1 MEQRRIVNFQLP
13 LAETIKKDRVSY
25 TQKFQ
30 LLLLIFL
37 GTGLAL
43 AFSLSYSFSIQQ
55 GRNVGAH
62 YDLPTVGILT
72 LFVKQII
79 ATLVG
84 IVGLFLIQ
92 KISTKRLRHYS
103 IIIALLSIVAMVY
116 TFLFAPEINGVR
128 RWIRVMGVSIQTGD
142 FARLA
147 LIIYLSNLLAQYN
160 TLVKGVSNTLLR
172 RRNTKKMF
180 LFLFF
185 AVLLYGGMLYLQG
198 DFSSLLIFLAIIM
211 ALVFSS
217 DLHSSWKISSLLVV
231 VFAFSFMVFTDPVRM
246 LRVFSFLNPNVD
258 LLGGQFQLEQSY
270 DLIRSGGILG
280 RGLGSSMLDVLLLPY
295 FNNDFVFSIILNE
308 LGVPGICMVL
318 GLYWMLCFYCFK
330 ICSVLFHTNKFYY
343 FLTLSC
349 VLNLVISALGH
360 IMVVLGFVP
369 TAGLNLPF
377 FSTGGT
383 SLITSL
389 LTFAFFLKAAK
400 KADAVVREREAMV
413 S

>member
-13 LAETIKKDRVSY
+13 LSETIKKDRVSY

-55 GRNVGAH
+55 GRNVGVH

-92 KISTKRLRHYS
+92 KISTKHLRHYS
-103 IIIALLSIVAMVY
+103 ILIALLAIVAMFY

-128 RWIRVMGVSIQTGD
+128 RWIRVLGVSVQTGD

-172 RRNTKKMF
+172 KRNTKKMF

-217 DLHSSWKISSLLVV
+217 DLHSSWKVSSLLVV
-231 VFAFSFMVFTDPVRM
+231 IFAFSFMVFTDPVRM

-280 RGLGSSMLDVLLLPY
+280 KGLGSSMLDVLLLPY

-308 LGVPGICMVL
+308 LGIPGICMVL

-349 VLNLVISALGH
+349 VLNLVIAALGH

-400 KADAVVREREAMV
+400 KADAVIREREAMV